1 MTAQNVIDYIEGI
14 MDDYVLR
21 PTQKIDTLM
30 QAIEDAEDAEA
41 EGVDDDD
48 DDAGDDDE
56 DGG

>member
-1 MTAQNVIDYIEGI
+1 MSAQEVLDYIEGI

-30 QAIEDAEDAEA
+30 QAIEDAEAED
-41 EGVDDDD
+41 VDDDD

-56 DGG
+56 DGE

>member
-1 MTAQNVIDYIEGI
+1 MTAQKVIDYIEGI

-30 QAIEDAEDAEA
+30 QAIEDAEAED
-41 EGVDDDD
+41 VDDDD
-48 DDAGDDDE
+48 DDDDDGDDDE